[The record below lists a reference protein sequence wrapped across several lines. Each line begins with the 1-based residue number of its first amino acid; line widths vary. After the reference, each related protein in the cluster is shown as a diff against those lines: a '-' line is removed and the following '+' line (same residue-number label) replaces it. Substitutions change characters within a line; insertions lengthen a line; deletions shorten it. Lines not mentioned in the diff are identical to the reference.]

1 MRERAIVIALALT
14 LALFCVGQQGSNA
27 DAFGQHP
34 DLNGFSILRQD
45 QRPTD
50 YECYYLVF
58 IGLHRFVFIFS
69 ISEISI
75 ESVHRL
81 TLVFK
86 MSGSKAGVL
95 SFVLKKK
102 ILELLISI

>member
-1 MRERAIVIALALT
+1 M
-14 LALFCVGQQGSNA
+14 GSNA

-34 DLNGFSILRQD
+34 DLNGFAILRQD
-45 QRPTD
+45 LRPPD
-50 YECYYLVF
+50 YECYYLVS
-58 IGLHRFVFIFS
+58 IGLYRFIFVFS
-69 ISEISI
+69 ISEIGI

-95 SFVLKKK
+95 SRVLKKN
-102 ILELLISI
+102 IFYLLISI